1 MNILNKEVIV
11 KVFDFYCKQQYVQ
24 GQHATFE
31 RQQYEASIFTVGKW
45 MHFCKDFQIK
55 AKNQRI
61 LELFKKYA
69 KNQKEL
75 NYDQFIQLLN
85 MLAIE
90 EGQDQEQFIVSLGL
104 DNWKLCQQK
113 MKPFQK
119 PFQMRDKDERIKE
132 VKYEYKIFH
141 PDVKDDEQIKQ
152 ILLQRKEQNEYQKQI
167 EREKKAFN
175 KLQFELKHSTKS
187 QLIEKYPNLIHLI
200 ERLPN
205 PSKPTTCSYMNRS
218 KIKSQHVLEQKKSG
232 LTWESLNNLP
242 IAQDFVRNLV
252 DDEEDQFL
260 QEYQLNSKQVSVN
273 RYQPQ
278 IIQKIDREQRSFS
291 DYNKIQPKI
300 NLSYDQIPKS
310 QNQNNQQLIILNEKQ
325 GVKVKALLQNLDQSF
340 QKQNITHNI
349 EKHLDSLQVTKKKLL
364 QQQQQQNY
372 QNYSVEYIR
381 DRKSSQVQNEFSF
394 QKEKNYPI
402 KINNQMSK
410 RVQEIQDIQAVKEKN
425 LLNSMLSYQR
435 QKIRKQQKY

>member
-1 MNILNKEVIV
+1 MNILNKEVIA

-31 RQQYEASIFTVGKW
+31 RQQHEASIFTIGKW

-55 AKNQRI
+55 AKNQRM

-75 NYDQFIQLLN
+75 NYDQFIQLIN

-90 EGQDQEQFIVSLGL
+90 EGQDQEQFIISLGL

-119 PFQMRDKDERIKE
+119 PFQMRDKDQRIKE

-167 EREKKAFN
+167 ERERKMFT
-175 KLQFELKHSTKS
+175 KLQFELKHLTKQ
-187 QLIEKYPNLIHLI
+187 QLIEKYPNMIHLI
-200 ERLPN
+200 DKLPN
-205 PSKPTTCSYMNRS
+205 PSKPTTCSYMNRT

-232 LTWESLNNLP
+232 LTWESLNNMP
-242 IAQDFVRNLV
+242 IAQDFVKNLV

-260 QEYQLNSKQVSVN
+260 QEYQFNSKQVSVN

-278 IIQKIDREQRSFS
+278 VIQVIDREKRSLS

-300 NLSYDQIPKS
+300 NLSYDQIPKI
-310 QNQNNQQLIILNEKQ
+310 QNQNNQPLIILNEKQ
-325 GVKVKALLQNLDQSF
+325 GVKVKALLQDLDQSA
-340 QKQNITHNI
+340 QRQNVSHKI

-364 QQQQQQNY
+364 QQQQHVNY
-372 QNYSVEYIR
+372 QNYSVEFLR
-381 DRKSSQVQNEFSF
+381 ERQNAQAQNEFSF
-394 QKEKNYPI
+394 QKERNHI
-402 KINNQMSK
+402 SKINNQMNK
-410 RVQEIQDIQAVKEKN
+410 RVQEIQDIQAIKEKN
-425 LLNSMLSYQR
+425 LLNSMLSQQR
-435 QKIRKQQKY
+435 IRNRNQQK